1 MKITLAVAIALAAQ
15 LCSAQTLES
24 SYDEA
29 IRMHGRVSPRI
40 RACWSRGESAS
51 ADAAGMPLTVCVDR
65 LRVAGKLAGVDGFAI
80 LPGGRREPLVDER
93 SLYGGAGGAW
103 IMAYTKD
110 AGSGEFDEESVFQ
123 LAFKLDANG
132 SVTGELKPTAF
143 HQCPERGCTY
153 ACGMTTVEFKPA
165 ADPTA
170 FTPRTSY

>member
-1 MKITLAVAIALAAQ
+1 MKIPLLVALSFLASAAF
-15 LCSAQTLES
+15 SQTLES

-29 IRMHGRVSPRI
+29 IRLHGRVTPPI
-40 RACWSRGESAS
+40 RACWSRGDSAA
-51 ADAAGMPLTVCVDR
+51 ADAAGMPKTVCVDR
-65 LRVAGKLAGVDGFAI
+65 VKAAGAKAGVSGFAI
-80 LPGGRREPLVDER
+80 MPDGKREPLPEER
-93 SLYGGAGGAW
+93 SLYGGASYKFV
-103 IMAYTKD
+103 IAYSRD

-132 SVTGELKPTAF
+132 SVTGDLKPTAF

-170 FTPRTSY
+170 FAPLTSY